1 MALALLHCLSS
12 SFVIPTPV
20 LQPVILPNAIAR
32 AGSAPSML
40 SLPEGLALGAGA
52 ILLITSAGPLAL
64 LLAFGGAQMFFKY
77 LNFVSLLRNV
87 ALESGPVI
95 IICEKFLFPGLII
108 KLHLILGLLTSESEF
123 LLFVCHH
130 LSKLCL
136 HGLLHLKHTILKL

>member
-52 ILLITSAGPLAL
+52 ILLIASAGPLAL
-64 LLAFGGAQMFFKY
+64 LLAFGGAQMFRSNDDQEGVTPTLGIDTETY
-77 LNFVSLLRNV
+77 DALSLDTEE
-87 ALESGPVI
+87 AA
-95 IICEKFLFPGLII
+95 I
-108 KLHLILGLLTSESEF
+108 KPRDA
-123 LLFVCHH
+123 
-130 LSKLCL
+130 SK
-136 HGLLHLKHTILKL
+136 